1 MLSREQRI
9 RKQLSLTWDL
19 VLLVTAV
26 ACSLQLVRLSGPVC
40 AEWFSIESGTNVLT
54 IRATLLDY
62 LLGIAATLGSLRLLG
77 YYHLEFFSSFAQR
90 VIISLKAVGLSLAI
104 AGAFSLALPMGAGDR
119 LAILLSIIGFF
130 ALHSIKNYLQ
140 RSLDRRSIQHG
151 ITSNCLL
158 VTSSG
163 VYREDTAALQEH
175 QFRAL
180 NFCAVY
186 FVDAPDEGF
195 LATVNRPFATTL
207 DEAKTLIKQHSLELI
222 TLRFDSVE
230 PRFSESM
237 LKTADEL
244 GLDVWFFTDILLG
257 QGRRFEVD
265 HYMGLPMII
274 YRSADMSPIQL
285 GLKRLLDLGAS
296 ALAMCLLA
304 PVFLCLALLIKL
316 DSAGPVFFVQER
328 SGLRGK
334 RFRMYKFRTMTA
346 DAEARQK
353 EFLGKNEMSGPIF
366 KITNDPRITRI
377 GHFLRKYSLD
387 EFPQLIN
394 VLRGEMSLV
403 GPRPLPVHE
412 TMAFPEWKDR
422 RRLSVKPGM
431 TGLWQVSGRSD
442 CSDFDELIR
451 LDLKYIDTWT
461 FLLDLEILLKTIPAV
476 LTGRGA
482 K

>member
-1 MLSREQRI
+1 MLSREQRV
-9 RKQLSLTWDL
+9 RTQFSLALDG
-19 VLLVTAV
+19 LLLAAAV
-26 ACSLQLVRLSGPVC
+26 ALSIQLVQHYGGGLAVWLGGERSGMD
-40 AEWFSIESGTNVLT
+40 LR

-62 LLGIAATLGSLRLLG
+62 LLGILTTLGSLRLVG
-77 YYHLEFFSSFAQR
+77 YYRLEFFSTFTRRTIA
-90 VIISLKAVGLSLAI
+90 SLKAVGLALAI
-104 AGAFSLALPMGAGDR
+104 AGSVSLALPMGDGDR
-119 LAILLSIIGFF
+119 LAVLLSLLGFF
-130 ALHSIKNYLQ
+130 ILHTLKNYLH
-140 RSLDRRSIQHG
+140 RSLDRRSIHSG

-158 VTSSG
+158 VTSSA
-163 VYREDTAALQEH
+163 VFREDAAALQEH
-175 QFRAL
+175 QFRAV

-186 FVDAPDEGF
+186 FVDQPDEAF
-195 LATVNRPFATTL
+195 LATVNRPYATTL
-207 DEAKTLIKQHSLELI
+207 EAAKTLIKQQSLELI

-230 PRFSESM
+230 PQFSESM

-265 HYMGLPMII
+265 HYMGLPMIV

-285 GLKRLLDLGAS
+285 GLKRLLDIVAS
-296 ALAMCLLA
+296 GLAIVALLPGFLL
-304 PVFLCLALLIKL
+304 LALLIKL
-316 DSAGPVFFVQER
+316 DSKGPIFFVQER

-334 RFRMYKFRTMTA
+334 GFRMFKFRTMTA
-346 DAEARQK
+346 DAEAKRA
-353 EFLGKNEMSGPIF
+353 ELLEHNEMSGPIF
-366 KITNDPRITRI
+366 KVTNDPRITGI
-377 GHFLRKYSLD
+377 GKFLRKYSLD

-394 VLRGEMSLV
+394 VFRGEMSLV

-412 TMAFPEWKDR
+412 TMSFPQWKDR

-451 LDLKYIDTWT
+451 LDLKYIDTWNL
-461 FLLDLEILLKTIPAV
+461 LLDLEILLKTIPAV